1 MTDRRTLSNVTKC
14 YLSRF
19 YEILDEMIQGMTG
32 AVLTDS
38 ISQNFIVQMIPH
50 HRAAIEMSRNLL
62 QYTTFVPLQN
72 IACRIIQEQ
81 SKGIEDMEAAL
92 EQCSAQENTEQEL
105 CLYRRRL
112 HQITQTMFAAMEQAR
127 AANDINANFMRE
139 MIPHHRGAIQ
149 MAENALRFSICPELV
164 PILQTIIVSQRR
176 GVREMEQLLRR
187 CTGNG
192 RC

>member
-1 MTDRRTLSNVTKC
+1 MTDRRTFSNVTKC
-14 YLSRF
+14 YLARF

-32 AVLTDS
+32 AALTDS

-50 HRAAIEMSRNLL
+50 HQAAIEMSRNLL

-81 SKGIEDMEAAL
+81 TKSIEDMEAVL

-112 HQITQTMFAAMEQAR
+112 HQITQTMFSAMENAR
-127 AANDINANFMRE
+127 ATNNINANFMRE

-149 MAENALRFSICPELV
+149 MSENALRFPICPELV
-164 PILQTIIVSQRR
+164 PILQAIIVSQRA
-176 GVREMEQLLRR
+176 GIREMSRLLG
-187 CTGNG
+187 C
-192 RC
+192 